1 LGCDVRRLPAVF
13 FLAAPASS
21 SSLLDALPFESVEYL
36 APPLARAVW
45 LGLSAASGSSS
56 EDDEVLLS

>member
-1 LGCDVRRLPAVF
+1 
-13 FLAAPASS
+13 
-21 SSLLDALPFESVEYL
+21 LPFGSVEYL

-56 EDDEVLLS
+56 EDDEV